1 MKASTAPGSG
11 PGAAAEFTARVV
23 ESFGRRAIL
32 ETTDGATQP
41 AEMFGKRLAVV
52 CGDEV
57 QVRPARDAATNDAP
71 RIVGVL
77 PRRSLFA
84 RTDSRGRTEPLA
96 ANLSLLAIF
105 IAPEPQPD
113 PYMVDRYLAGAAY
126 AGIRGAVI
134 VNKCDL
140 DAAAAPDFAA
150 VVEEYRHAGYPT
162 LTLSAL
168 KGDSVDAVRE
178 LLSANVT
185 MLAGQSGVGKSTFTN
200 QLVPASARLTR
211 TLSDASG
218 EGRHTTT
225 STALFKIPGGGV
237 LIDSPGVRDYAPAL
251 VDDAQVQTG
260 WPEILALAPQCRFN
274 NCLHLR
280 EPGCAVLDAVAD
292 RTFAPRRYESYKRLL
307 NIMRGLAPD
316 YERRK

>member
-1 MKASTAPGSG
+1 MSNADAST
-11 PGAAAEFTARVV
+11 EFTARVI
-23 ESFGRRAIL
+23 ESFGRRAIV
-32 ETTDGATQP
+32 ETADGAQIR
-41 AEMFGKRLAVV
+41 AELFGKRLTVV

-57 QVRPARDAATNDAP
+57 LVRHARTEISSDDAP
-71 RIVGVL
+71 RIVSVTQ
-77 PRRSLFA
+77 RRSLFA

-96 ANLSLLAIF
+96 ANLTLLAIF

-134 VNKCDL
+134 VNKSDL
-140 DAAAAPDFAA
+140 AAAAAPDFAA
-150 VVEEYRHAGYPT
+150 IIEEYRQAGYPT

-168 KGDSVDAVRE
+168 KGDSVDTVRA
-178 LLSANVT
+178 LLQTNVT

-200 QLVPASARLTR
+200 ALVPASERLTR
-211 TLSDASG
+211 SLSDSSG
-218 EGRHTTT
+218 EGRHTTV
-225 STALFKIPGGGV
+225 STVLFKIPGGGE

-251 VDDAQVQTG
+251 VDDAAVQTG
-260 WPEILALAPQCRFN
+260 WPEILALASECRFN

-280 EPGCAVLDAVAD
+280 EPKCAVLDAVAK
-292 RTFAPRRYESYKRLL
+292 RSFAPRRYESYKRLL

-316 YERRK
+316 YERRRQR